1 MKNLIEVA
9 KIVTK
14 KKVRKIEIFDDA
26 TLRNKSSKFNE
37 FYEAL
42 MNSRFKNDR
51 DAASF
56 LYNCSPTDD
65 RYRQLKSRF
74 RKRLLNTLFF
84 LDVNQPSV
92 SGYDRAYYSCNKD
105 WTLVKILL
113 ENNAPLTANEIARS
127 IYLTAEKY
135 KFSDIIMNSA
145 RLLRDQAAI
154 EGNELEFEEYDKQI
168 KRFGNIYEAEIR
180 SEEFLQRVKMQF
192 LRLQGDTTNFEERI
206 EHYCNALVS
215 LSEEFDSPIVH
226 YNMFLVW
233 IYRYE
238 VLRDFEAMVEI
249 CRRAEDYIQANPLYQ
264 RDDITATFRLKKMT
278 AYLHLKDYKNGMAE
292 AEKGLKIINESSQ
305 YYFDY
310 LELYFLLAMHTDNYI
325 KAMAIHNHAIATS
338 KFKKLQSA
346 DKEKWQVFEM
356 YLDLMLEY
364 HDIENPALISSRKK
378 ILRNTKFIN
387 EPLLFP
393 KDQRMYTVHYM
404 IGQFL
409 YHLRKGA
416 HALATE
422 TAERMKSFSNR
433 QLKPE
438 EYYRAINFFKLL
450 QALPKAE
457 YKLSDITSSEKYYTR
472 LMDNPFNYRGLLN
485 ELEVV
490 PFEKLWNIM
499 LSKIKN

>member
-26 TLRNKSSKFNE
+26 TLRNKASKFNE

-65 RYRQLKSRF
+65 KYRQLKSRF

-84 LDVNQPSV
+84 LDINQPSV

-113 ENNAPLTANEIARS
+113 ENNAPNTATEIARS

-135 KFSDIIMNSA
+135 RFADVIMNSS
-145 RLLRDQAAI
+145 RVLREQASLD
-154 EGNELEFEEYDKQI
+154 GNETEFEEYDKQI
-168 KRFGNIYEAEIR
+168 KLFGNIYEAEIR

-192 LRLQGDTTNFEERI
+192 HTLQGDTTHFEERI
-206 EHYCNALVS
+206 ENYCNALVS
-215 LSEEFDSPIVH
+215 LSEQYESPIVY
-226 YNMFLVW
+226 YNMYLVW

-238 VLRDFEAMVEI
+238 VLRDFDSMVEV
-249 CRRAEDYIQANPLYQ
+249 CRRAEEYVASNPIYQ
-264 RDDITATFRLKKMT
+264 RDDVTATFRLKKMT
-278 AYLHLKDYKNGMAE
+278 AYLHLKDYKNGMTE
-292 AEKGLKIINESSQ
+292 AEKGLKVIKDSSPH
-305 YYFDY
+305 YFPY
-310 LELYFLLAMHTDNYI
+310 MELYFLLAMHTDNYI
-325 KAMAIHNHAIATS
+325 KAMAIHSHATS
-338 KFKKLQSA
+338 IPKFKKLQSA
-346 DKEKWQVFEM
+346 EKEKWQVFEM

-364 HDIENPALISSRKK
+364 HDIENPALQGVRKK
-378 ILRNTKFIN
+378 MLRNTKFIN
-387 EPLLFP
+387 EPILFP
-393 KDQRMYTVHYM
+393 KEQRMYTVHYM

-416 HALATE
+416 TSLTTE
-422 TAERMKSFSNR
+422 TADRMKSFSNR

-450 QALPKAE
+450 NQLPKSE
-457 YKLSDITSSEKYYTR
+457 YRLADITSGEKYYNR
-472 LMDNPFNYRGLLN
+472 LIEQPFNYRGLLN

-490 PFEKLWNIM
+490 PFEKLWNII
-499 LSKIKN
+499 LAKLK

>member
-26 TLRNKSSKFNE
+26 TLRNKASKFNE

-42 MNSRFKNDR
+42 MNSKFKNDR

-65 RYRQLKSRF
+65 KYRQLKSRF

-84 LDVNQPSV
+84 LDINQPSV

-113 ENNAPLTANEIARS
+113 ENNAPNTANEIARS
-127 IYLTAEKY
+127 IFLTAEKY
-135 KFSDIIMNSA
+135 HFADVMMNSS
-145 RLLRDQAAI
+145 RVLRENACS
-154 EGNELEFEEYDKQI
+154 EGNEPEFEMYDTTLKLYS
-168 KRFGNIYEAEIR
+168 NIYEAEIR

-192 LRLQGDTTNFEERI
+192 HHAQGDLATFEDRI
-206 EHYCNALVS
+206 EAYCNALVS
-215 LSEEFDSPIVH
+215 LSEQYESPIVY
-226 YNMFLVW
+226 YNMFMVW
-233 IYRYE
+233 IYKYE
-238 VLRDFEAMVEI
+238 VLQDFDAMVEV
-249 CRRAEDYIQANPLYQ
+249 CRRAEDYIASHPLYQ

-278 AYLHLKDYKNGMAE
+278 AYLHLKDYKNGLSE
-292 AEKGLKIINESSQ
+292 AEKSLKVIKESSPH
-305 YYFDY
+305 YFPY
-310 LELYFLLAMHTDNYI
+310 MELYFMLAMHTDNYI
-325 KAMAIHNHAIATS
+325 KAMAIHTHAVNTT
-338 KFKKLQSA
+338 KYKKLSSA
-346 DKEKWQVFEM
+346 EKEKWNVFEM
-356 YLDLMLEY
+356 YLDLMLEF
-364 HDIENPALISSRKK
+364 HDIENPGLAGGRKK

-393 KDQRMYTVHYM
+393 KEQRMYAVHFM

-409 YHLRKGA
+409 YHLRKGSIT
-416 HALATE
+416 LATE
-422 TAERMKSFSNR
+422 TADRMKSFSTR

-450 QALPKAE
+450 QQLIKAD
-457 YKLSDITSSEKYYTR
+457 YKISDISSAEKYYNR
-472 LMDNPFNYRGLLN
+472 LITTPFNYRGQLN
-485 ELEVV
+485 ELEVL
-490 PFEKLWNIM
+490 PFDKLWNVI
-499 LSKIKN
+499 LSKLK

>member
-65 RYRQLKSRF
+65 KYRQLKSRF

-84 LDVNQPSV
+84 LDINQPSV

-105 WTLVKILL
+105 WTLVKILF
-113 ENNAPLTANEIARS
+113 ENNAPNTGTEIARS

-135 KFSDIIMNSA
+135 KFADIIMNSS
-145 RLLRDQAAI
+145 RVLREQAAI
-154 EGNELEFEEYDKQI
+154 DGNLEEFEEYDKQI
-168 KRFGNIYEAEIR
+168 KQYGNVYEAEIR

-192 LRLQGDTTNFEERI
+192 HQQQGDTTHFEERI
-206 EHYCNALVS
+206 EYYCNALVS
-215 LSEEFDSPIVH
+215 LSEQYDSPVVL

-238 VLRDFEAMVEI
+238 VLRDFDAMVEV
-249 CRRAEDYIQANPLYQ
+249 CKRAEEYIAAHPIYQ
-264 RDDITATFRLKKMT
+264 RDEVTATFRLKKMT

-292 AEKGLKIINESSQ
+292 AERGLKIVNEASP
-305 YYFDY
+305 YFFDY

-325 KAMAIHNHAIATS
+325 KAMAIHNHATAIP
-338 KFKKLQSA
+338 KFKRLPSA

-364 HDIENPALISSRKK
+364 HDIENPTLIGGRKK
-378 ILRNTKFIN
+378 MLRNTKFIN
-387 EPLLFP
+387 EPILFP
-393 KDQRMYTVHYM
+393 KEQRMYTVHYM

-416 HALATE
+416 HALTTE
-422 TAERMKSFSNR
+422 TADKMKSFSNR

-438 EYYRAINFFKLL
+438 EYLRAINFFKLL
-450 QALPKAE
+450 QSLPKAE
-457 YKLSDITSSEKYYTR
+457 YKLSEITSTEKYYNR
-472 LMDNPFNYRGLLN
+472 LVDQPFNYRGMLN

-490 PFEKLWNIM
+490 PFEKLWNII
-499 LSKIKN
+499 LSKIK